1 MKMLGRVF
9 VLRRIAAAHVAA
21 LQAHPQVHPRI
32 AQLDA
37 FLANMFRGLGKFDL
51 I

>member
-1 MKMLGRVF
+1 MKMFGRVF
-9 VLRRIAAAHVAA
+9 VFRRIAATYVAA

-32 AQLDA
+32 AHLDA
-37 FLANMFRGLGKFDL
+37 FLANMFRGLGNPDL